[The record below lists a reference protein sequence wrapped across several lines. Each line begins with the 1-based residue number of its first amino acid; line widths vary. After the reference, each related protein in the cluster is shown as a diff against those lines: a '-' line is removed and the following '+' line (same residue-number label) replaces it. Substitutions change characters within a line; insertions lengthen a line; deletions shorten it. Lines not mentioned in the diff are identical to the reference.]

1 MNDASQSLFFWRGQ
15 VQIGSVWFPLHSLI
29 LFCVGVI
36 IVEKPQLFPALIP
49 LSVAW
54 FMLAHMYLRSL
65 KNPSP
70 WNKCLTFGHYFQIM
84 VLGHSSYA
92 YDKIEPWQGHAQSKA
107 VDAAQKERVAKDR
120 ETVRKKHIVE
130 EEIEELEKQ
139 VTLETEVH
147 GLLDIELI
155 TALGKVQGIVG
166 GTARNIDFSPSL
178 VC

>member
-1 MNDASQSLFFWRGQ
+1 M
-15 VQIGSVWFPLHSLI
+15 
-29 LFCVGVI
+29 
-36 IVEKPQLFPALIP
+36 EKPQLFPALIP

-54 FMLAHMYLRSL
+54 FMLAHMYWRTL

-70 WNKCLTFGHYFQIM
+70 WNKCLTFGHYFRIL

-92 YDKIEPWQGHAQSKA
+92 YDKIEPWQGHEQSTA
-107 VDAAQKERVAKDR
+107 VAAAQKERVAKDR
-120 ETVRKKHIVE
+120 ETVRKKHVVE

-139 VTLETEVH
+139 DTLETEVH

-155 TALGKVQGIVG
+155 TSLGKVQGMVG
-166 GTARNIDFSPSL
+166 GTARNIDLSPSL